1 MKKCLIYQPSGLGD
15 IIWVQPIIDKYIM
28 LENKIYIYIKMIFLF
43 SCKKEKQQNATKKRK
58 KQKIKI
64 VLTKF

>member
-1 MKKCLIYQPSGLGD
+1 
-15 IIWVQPIIDKYIM
+15 M

-58 KQKIKI
+58 KQKI
-64 VLTKF
+64 LFFTTF